1 MSFVADI
8 SLTITLTLPTALAQ
22 HFMGEAIP
30 VHFATCKAALN
41 RSNAT

>member
-22 HFMGEAIP
+22 HFMGEPAP
-30 VHFATCKAALN
+30 VHFATRNAALI